1 MHARPHG
8 VREGDV
14 IAWSGSEHTKVTIGE
29 RAFVIR
35 RTRRLWTMFIC
46 RIQRRGP
53 MCRLLIMLLLVPLFA
68 QADDLDVAIQK
79 GMQEQ
84 GVPGL
89 TFAVVQKGKIVR
101 LGAYG
106 FGNLEWQTHANNDT
120 RFEVASVSKMID
132 GAAIRI
138 LVEEGKV
145 DPEAAVS
152 HYLEGLPSSWST
164 MKVRHLI
171 TMSSGLPE
179 DFGSDA
185 IPYNAE
191 VCTPADD
198 ASSIREFTAL
208 PTKAIGDQFNYSSPN
223 YAMLGMIVA
232 KVSGKSYPQFLQ
244 ERVFTPAG
252 MTQSSVIDN
261 SAIISQRADGYRR
274 AKGEV
279 KRGWFLGQYLHSRP
293 DDAVL
298 TTSRDLAR
306 FVTALEGKR
315 LVKDPDKMWSFPKSD
330 TGHFLDYAYGWNDR
344 TWLGHR
350 RFEHAGGYRTGFHT
364 FVARYPDDAVSVIVL
379 TNCDF
384 SAIRDFVNL
393 ITRAYLKD
401 APDPGV
407 EVTKTDGDP
416 KTTARLIEVTNGIVK
431 RELNPEAIYTD
442 ALEPIGLEEASGFLA
457 HAAPFRYAG
466 RGPAHLTMHGHDL
479 VDYET
484 LGTEIDGRPLFLT
497 LYRDASGKV
506 AYLESTN

>member
-1 MHARPHG
+1 
-8 VREGDV
+8 
-14 IAWSGSEHTKVTIGE
+14 
-29 RAFVIR
+29 
-35 RTRRLWTMFIC
+35 MFIC
-46 RIQRRGP
+46 RIEKRKT
-53 MCRLLIMLLLVPLFA
+53 MSRLLIMLLLMPLFA
-68 QADDLDVAIQK
+68 QADELDVAIQK

-89 TFAVVQKGKIVR
+89 TFAVVRNGGIVR

-106 FGNLEWQTHANNDT
+106 FGNLEWQARATNDT
-120 RFEVASVSKMID
+120 RFEVASVSKMVD

-145 DPEAAVS
+145 DPEAPVS
-152 HYLEGLPSSWST
+152 RYVEGLPSSWSA

-179 DFGSDA
+179 DFGSAA

-198 ASSIREFTAL
+198 ASLIKEFTTL
-208 PTKAIGDQFNYSSPN
+208 PMKPIGDQFSYSSAN

-232 KVSGKSYPQFLQ
+232 KVSGKSYAQFLQ
-244 ERVFTPAG
+244 ERIFTRAG

-261 SAIISQRADGYRR
+261 SAVISERAEGYRR
-274 AKGEV
+274 AKGEL

-298 TTSRDLAR
+298 TTARDLAR
-306 FVTALEGKR
+306 FVVALEAK
-315 LVKDPDKMWSFPKSD
+315 LIVKDPEKMWSFPRSD
-330 TGHFLDYAYGWNDR
+330 TGHFLDYAYGWHYG

-364 FVARYPDDAVSVIVL
+364 FVARFPDDALSVIVL

-384 SAIRDFVNL
+384 SAIRDFINM
-393 ITRAYLKD
+393 ITRAYLIG
-401 APDPGV
+401 ASDPGI
-407 EVTKTDGDP
+407 EATKTDSDP
-416 KTTARLIEVTNGIVK
+416 ETTARLIGVMNELAK
-431 RELNPEAIYTD
+431 PQLNPEAIYPD
-442 ALEPIGLEEASGFLA
+442 AIEPIGLEETSKFLA
-457 HAAPFRYAG
+457 HAALFRYAG
-466 RGPAHLTMHGHDL
+466 RGRVHLTMHAHEL

-484 LGTEIDGRPLFLT
+484 LRTEIDARPLFLT

-506 AYLESTN
+506 AYIEPTN